1 MNPSLAVA
9 AMPTELSDAYRL
21 VEHDLDAVFAL
32 IHESLA
38 DRNRQVSEI
47 LDYSFK
53 LGGKRLRP
61 LLVLLAGKATGELTE
76 NHTRAAAALEMIHTG
91 TLVHDDILDGASF
104 RRHLETLHVR
114 WDSKTAVLA
123 GDYLLTRA
131 ISLITATSELACCN
145 TVAAACRTTCE
156 GELLQTVSQGD
167 FSLSIADYERIIG
180 GKTASLLECSTRL
193 GAYFSGADETAVG
206 QFGLFGRSLGMAFQ
220 ILDDLLDLT
229 GSTQIMGKTLGT
241 DLRGHKPTLP
251 VILYLRDADA
261 SAKKLMLERL
271 ERDALSDDDCV
282 FILRRLDESGS
293 LAAARRT
300 AEEYVAAGLN
310 ALDLTRTAY
319 NGLPAAYE
327 ALESLAR
334 FVLSRNC

>member
-1 MNPSLAVA
+1 MNPSFALA

-21 VEHDLDAVFAL
+21 VGHDLDAVFAL
-32 IHESLA
+32 IHESLT
-38 DRNRQVSEI
+38 DRNRLMGEI

-61 LLVLLAGKATGELTE
+61 LLVLLTGKATGELTE
-76 NHTRAAAALEMIHTG
+76 NHLRAAAALEMIHTG

-114 WDSKTAVLA
+114 WESKTAVLA

-131 ISLITATSELACCN
+131 ISLITATSDMNCYNA
-145 TVAAACRTTCE
+145 VAAACRTTCE
-156 GELLQTVSQGD
+156 GELLQTVTQGD
-167 FSLSIADYERIIG
+167 FALSLADYERIIG

-193 GAYFSGADETAVG
+193 GAYFSGASETTVG

-229 GSTQIMGKTLGT
+229 GSTQTMGKTLGT
-241 DLRGHKPTLP
+241 DLRNRKPTLP
-251 VILYLRDADA
+251 LILFLR
-261 SAKKLMLERL
+261 SAGISEKKSMLERL
-271 ERDALSDDDCV
+271 RRDTLSDDDCTWV
-282 FILRRLDESGS
+282 VRTLDESGS
-293 LAAARRT
+293 LAAARRS
-300 AEEYVAAGLN
+300 AEEQIDAGLK
-310 ALDLTRTAY
+310 ALDLVRAAH
-319 NGLPAAYE
+319 NCSQAAYE